1 MVAAFIIIADLK
13 RKTISE
19 LFKDT
24 DFLLLNEFYNALL
37 KGMFFGSFVECMW
50 EMGTPV
56 THDKSSLWIPS
67 SSLRKRS
74 STSLDIGQLC
84 FQCSVNQPR
93 M

>member
-67 SSLRKRS
+67 SSAS
-74 STSLDIGQLC
+74 DIMLGTQLAP
-84 FQCSVNQPR
+84 SKY
-93 M
+93 MYIE

>member
-24 DFLLLNEFYNALL
+24 DFLLLNEFYNAFL

-56 THDKSSLWIPS
+56 THDKSCVY
-67 SSLRKRS
+67 
-74 STSLDIGQLC
+74 LDSFLLIAEEKLN
-84 FQCSVNQPR
+84 FFRYWPALFS
-93 M
+93 MFS